1 MTSGNAVENKGSLQ
15 PLSFMDDRQESVLW
29 MIKKNPWM
37 TVISK
42 LRGTFL
48 LLMLLGQQTW
58 AADYVIETDL
68 LDDIPLVYAGTRLEQ
83 RLTEVPASITIIN
96 KKMIAASGATEIP
109 HLFRLVP
116 GFLSYSIFGNQFG
129 VSARGI
135 SPEFPG
141 HLEIMVN
148 GRTAYQPA
156 LATMEWST
164 LGVDIDDIE
173 YIEVVRGSNTQAY
186 GSNAFLGAINIVTA
200 DPVTAPKASV
210 RTVLGSLATRDVS
223 ASYSDAVEDFS
234 YALTLLSRSN
244 DGFPDQGRG
253 RDGLSSQHVRLSGL
267 YTPSLSDEID
277 VFFGVS
283 QSHIERHRSDVRGYH
298 NREINSNYQQ
308 VSWKHLLDSGDVRL
322 NFHHN
327 YGQLDDDTVLGLFS
341 DAFEMTPAAAGFPSQ
356 ADEVIFSDLR
366 GGFSERYDIEVEQ
379 TLAVT
384 PDMNLIWGAG
394 VRLDRLKSQFLL
406 GHREVVDELL
416 YRVFGNLDW
425 RFHSQWNANVGVM
438 AEHNNLVKD
447 FASPRLGLNY
457 QFLPAHML
465 RASATSGKRTPSILS
480 VYQNQAVT
488 FADGTVIDQVISND
502 GQAEVERIE
511 AFELGYLGY
520 FLKGNLSVDLKL
532 FNEQVSDVRYF
543 PLQAASDINGFVFV
557 RKNGLGWD
565 NSGFEAQLRYQPDEQ
580 WMFSWQYAYT
590 DVDGFAPDDISNQLP
605 QHNTSLLAA
614 YRPVPDWELS
624 GVLYHTSAMEWD
636 RGDTVDEIT
645 RLDLRAAKRL
655 RIGRWRGQL
664 EFLIHNVGDDYAD
677 YDNSNHFERR
687 LFVRLKFDLE

>member
-1 MTSGNAVENKGSLQ
+1 M
-15 PLSFMDDRQESVLW
+15 
-29 MIKKNPWM
+29 
-37 TVISK
+37 
-42 LRGTFL
+42 FL
-48 LLMLLGQQTW
+48 LLMLLEQQTL

-68 LDDIPLVYAGTRLEQ
+68 LEDIPLVHAGTRLEQ
-83 RLTEVPASITIIN
+83 RLTEVPASITIIDRE
-96 KKMIAASGATEIP
+96 MIAASGATEIP

-116 GFLSYSIFGNQFG
+116 GFLSYSIFGSQFG

-156 LATMEWST
+156 LATMEWTT

-186 GSNAFLGAINIVTA
+186 GSNAFLGAINIVTV
-200 DPVTAPKASV
+200 DPIKASKASV
-210 RTVLGSLATRDVS
+210 RAMLGSLASRDVT
-223 ASYSDAVEDFS
+223 ASYSEEVGDFS
-234 YALTLLSRSN
+234 YALTLLSRGN
-244 DGFPDQGRG
+244 EGFPDQSRG
-253 RDGLSSQHVRLSGL
+253 RDGMSSRHLRVSGL
-267 YTPSLSDEID
+267 YTPTLNDEVD
-277 VFFGVS
+277 VFLGLS
-283 QSHIERHRSDVRGYH
+283 QSHIERHRIDVRGYH

-308 VSWKHLLDSGDVRL
+308 VSWKHLLDNGDVRL

-327 YGQLDDDTVLGLFS
+327 YGQLDDDTVLGLLSTSYDISVADIFTT
-341 DAFEMTPAAAGFPSQ
+341 FGK
-356 ADEVIFSDLR
+356 ADEVITSDIR
-366 GGFSERYDIEVEQ
+366 GGFSERYDLELEQ
-379 TLAVT
+379 TLAVA
-384 PDMNLIWGAG
+384 PDMDLIWGTG

-406 GHREVVDELL
+406 GHREVVDEHL

-425 RFHSQWNANVGVM
+425 RFHSQWNANFGVM
-438 AEHNNLVKD
+438 VEHNNLVKD
-447 FASPRLGLNY
+447 FASPRLGINY

-465 RASATSGKRTPSILS
+465 RGSATTGKRTPSILS
-480 VYQNQAVT
+480 VYQNQSVT

-502 GQAEVERIE
+502 GQAKAERIE

-520 FLKGNLSVDLKL
+520 FLRGDLSVDIKL

-565 NSGFEAQLRYQPDEQ
+565 SSGVEAQLRYQLDEQ

-590 DVDGFAPDDISNQLP
+590 DVDGFAPVDISNQLP

-614 YRPVPDWELS
+614 YRPVPEWELS
-624 GVLYHTSAMEWD
+624 GVLYHTSAMDWP
-636 RGDTVDEIT
+636 RGDAVDEIT
-645 RLDLRAAKRL
+645 RLDLRVAKTL
-655 RIGRWRGQL
+655 RIGQWRGQL
-664 EFLIHNVGDDYAD
+664 EFLIHNVGDDYVD
-677 YDNSNHFERR
+677 YDDRNRFERR
-687 LFVRLKFDLE
+687 LFVRLKFDLK